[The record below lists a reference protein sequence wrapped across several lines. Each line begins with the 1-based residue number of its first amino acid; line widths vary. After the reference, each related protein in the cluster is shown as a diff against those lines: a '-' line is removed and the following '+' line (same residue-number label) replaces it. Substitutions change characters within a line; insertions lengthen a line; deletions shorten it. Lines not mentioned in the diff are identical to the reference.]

1 MGHTKLFNDVTDR
14 RVLDKLIPID
24 SPHHIQMS
32 QLMIDVIS
40 LVPDDDIDSLQ
51 STPEPNFAD
60 FTGLDRCDESNHSAR
75 QNRRVGG
82 YLYANCLLSGVWCH
96 RY

>member
-1 MGHTKLFNDVTDR
+1 MGHTKLFNDVTDT

-40 LVPDDDIDSLQ
+40 LVPDD
-51 STPEPNFAD
+51 
-60 FTGLDRCDESNHSAR
+60 ESNHSAR
-75 QNRRVGG
+75 KNRRVGG
-82 YLYANCLLSGVWCH
+82 YLYADNLLSGVWCDK
-96 RY
+96 R